1 MLKEAQFVDQLSKL
15 VSFPTLVESH
25 DQTRQAF
32 DYVDTLVDRRAHKQR
47 LLQDGAEVA
56 LYSNMI
62 TKSPDI
68 LFLAHMDVVAGEQD
82 QFTPRI
88 EGDRLYGRGTSD
100 MKFAIPLG
108 IGLLN
113 ECIQNSLPLSY
124 ILALT
129 SDEEVGGFEGAMYLA
144 NDYGMSPKN
153 MLVLDGG
160 HNFHLVESSKGI
172 QVLKLESSGKT
183 AHACRPYD
191 GHNPID
197 PMVKA
202 VNCIIEMFPDTYS
215 KNGLKKTTLYVDSLN
230 GGNSTSSY
238 ADKATC
244 EMTICHPAELD
255 GDAIVKDIEKTVHDL
270 VGEQVEIRV
279 DAVGHPLKINTEG
292 QSFKLFKSKL
302 EGVLGRETELI
313 VESGGCDARHFIN
326 SHPEIIITCPDG
338 GDIHGRNEYVSIS
351 ASLMLYD
358 ALLQFVREYSRLNG
372 GKL

>member
-1 MLKEAQFVDQLSKL
+1 MLKESQFVNQLSKL
-15 VSFPTLVESH
+15 VSFQTLVDNREQVKMSY
-25 DQTRQAF
+25 
-32 DYVDTLVDRRAHKQR
+32 DYVDTLVDSRAHRQR
-47 LLQDGAEVA
+47 LLQDGAEMA
-56 LYSNMI
+56 LYSNEA
-62 TKSPDI
+62 TKNPDI
-68 LFLAHMDVVAGEQD
+68 LFLAHMDVVAGNED
-82 QFTPRI
+82 QFTTKI
-88 EGDRLYGRGTSD
+88 DGDLLYGRGTSD
-100 MKFAIPLG
+100 MKFAIPIG
-108 IGLLN
+108 IALLN
-113 ECIQNSLPLSY
+113 ECIQSNLPISY

-129 SDEEVGGFEGAMYLA
+129 SDEEIGGFEGAMYLA
-144 NDYGMSPKN
+144 NDYGIKPKN

-160 HNFHLVESSKGI
+160 HNFQLVESSKGI

-202 VNCIIEMFPDTYS
+202 VNGIIEMFPDTYS
-215 KNGLKKTTLYVDSLN
+215 QDGLNKTTLYVDSLN

-255 GDAIVKDIEKTVHDL
+255 GEAIVKDVKKTVHNL
-270 VGEQVEIRV
+270 VGDQVEIRV

-292 QSFKLFKSKL
+292 QSFNLFKRKL
-302 EGVLGRETELI
+302 EDVLGREVELKI
-313 VESGGCDARHFIN
+313 ESGGCDARHFMH
-326 SHPEIIITCPDG
+326 SQPEIIITCPDG
-338 GDIHGRNEYVSIS
+338 GDVHGRNEYVSIS